1 MSHSKPTTD
10 TPTHNAQSEEY
21 LGKLN
26 AITGRLAGSFPGE
39 PLGREDVARVVM
51 ELLQG
56 QEETLG
62 ANSPSPRPM
71 VKLSMRHWQDYT
83 PGGSLFMIVR
93 RCVRFK
99 LKKGFRR
106 FDWQSEHKRAEF
118 VGMLGDCAEEL
129 REKGLLGHVKVYIS
143 GDVPV
148 ESRDAIKAAARSMGA
163 VLAASAIGEVRD
175 RFGR

>member
-106 FDWQSEHKRAEF
+106 STGSRSTNAPS
-118 VGMLGDCAEEL
+118 L
-129 REKGLLGHVKVYIS
+129 S
-143 GDVPV
+143 GCSATAP
-148 ESRDAIKAAARSMGA
+148 RS
-163 VLAASAIGEVRD
+163 
-175 RFGR
+175 

>member
-93 RCVRFK
+93 RCVRFAEEGPNGR
-99 LKKGFRR
+99 LAVGPVASLSGYQRLP
-106 FDWQSEHKRAEF
+106 RAE
-118 VGMLGDCAEEL
+118 
-129 REKGLLGHVKVYIS
+129 EKGLLGHVKVTH
-143 GDVPV
+143 
-148 ESRDAIKAAARSMGA
+148 
-163 VLAASAIGEVRD
+163 
-175 RFGR
+175 